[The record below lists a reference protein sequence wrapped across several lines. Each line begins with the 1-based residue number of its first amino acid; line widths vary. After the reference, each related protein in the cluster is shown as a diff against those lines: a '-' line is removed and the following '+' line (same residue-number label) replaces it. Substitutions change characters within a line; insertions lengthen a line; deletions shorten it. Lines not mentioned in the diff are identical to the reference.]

1 MLPLLDATYI
11 EKQLLF
17 ARRRSQTNCFF
28 FPSHLLFN
36 FELECLISPKRR
48 NFLLLLLLM
57 LFVGI
62 CHFRNTQRNCSAQV
76 FFSLPLPLIQ
86 KSPISHPACHKTQTN
101 ASQKNVLL
109 QIVFLRVSSII
120 SQKNWNSKFM
130 AGTLSWNHRKKLQGS
145 SWATF

>member
-1 MLPLLDATYI
+1 MVIGHKIFHPFVSTIFWVDPYSSGMLPLLDAAYI

-101 ASQKNVLL
+101 ASQKM
-109 QIVFLRVSSII
+109 FYC
-120 SQKNWNSKFM
+120 K
-130 AGTLSWNHRKKLQGS
+130 
-145 SWATF
+145 

>member
-1 MLPLLDATYI
+1 MVIGHKIFHPIVSTIFWVDPYSSGMLPLLDAAYI

-36 FELECLISPKRR
+36 FELECLISLKRR
-48 NFLLLLLLM
+48 NFLLLL

-76 FFSLPLPLIQ
+76 FSLSLSTSDSKKVPFLILPVT
-86 KSPISHPACHKTQTN
+86 KHKQT
-101 ASQKNVLL
+101 
-109 QIVFLRVSSII
+109 
-120 SQKNWNSKFM
+120 
-130 AGTLSWNHRKKLQGS
+130 HHKKM
-145 SWATF
+145 FYCK

>member
-28 FPSHLLFN
+28 FSIALTFQFRIGVFN
-36 FELECLISPKRR
+36 FTQETQFFASVVVDVVCWNLSLQKHSKKLLSTSFFLSPSTSDSKKSHFSSCLSQNTNKR
-48 NFLLLLLLM
+48 
-57 LFVGI
+57 I
-62 CHFRNTQRNCSAQV
+62 T
-76 FFSLPLPLIQ
+76 
-86 KSPISHPACHKTQTN
+86 
-101 ASQKNVLL
+101 KNVLL

-130 AGTLSWNHRKKLQGS
+130 A
-145 SWATF
+145 